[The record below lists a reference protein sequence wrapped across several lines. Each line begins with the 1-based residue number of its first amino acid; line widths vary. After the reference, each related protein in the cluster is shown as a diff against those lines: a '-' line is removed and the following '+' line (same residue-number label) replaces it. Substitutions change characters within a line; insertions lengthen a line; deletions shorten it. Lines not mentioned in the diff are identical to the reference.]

1 MRQMR
6 KKLSIREFEPL
17 SIIGRGA
24 FGEVRVCRQK
34 TTGNIV
40 AIKKMKKSNESKKNL
55 TLDDLIKMGK
65 ITSKTIDR
73 VNIVKSYIEKK
84 YSLRKQKNDEKNK
97 GKQYFKN

>member
-1 MRQMR
+1 
-6 KKLSIREFEPL
+6 
-17 SIIGRGA
+17 
-24 FGEVRVCRQK
+24 
-34 TTGNIV
+34 
-40 AIKKMKKSNESKKNL
+40 MKKQNESKNNL

-97 GKQYFKN
+97 GKQ

>member
-1 MRQMR
+1 
-6 KKLSIREFEPL
+6 
-17 SIIGRGA
+17 
-24 FGEVRVCRQK
+24 
-34 TTGNIV
+34 
-40 AIKKMKKSNESKKNL
+40 MKKTNGSKKNL

-97 GKQYFKN
+97 GKKYILIFYLLI

>member
-1 MRQMR
+1 
-6 KKLSIREFEPL
+6 
-17 SIIGRGA
+17 
-24 FGEVRVCRQK
+24 
-34 TTGNIV
+34 
-40 AIKKMKKSNESKKNL
+40 MKKTNGPKKNL

-97 GKQYFKN
+97 GKKYLIINYI

>member
-1 MRQMR
+1 
-6 KKLSIREFEPL
+6 
-17 SIIGRGA
+17 
-24 FGEVRVCRQK
+24 
-34 TTGNIV
+34 
-40 AIKKMKKSNESKKNL
+40 MKKQNEARKNL

-97 GKQYFKN
+97 GKKYFTLYIL

>member
-1 MRQMR
+1 MRSR
-6 KKLSIREFEPL
+6 LKKI
-17 SIIGRGA
+17 
-24 FGEVRVCRQK
+24 VKKK
-34 TTGNIV
+34 TNV
-40 AIKKMKKSNESKKNL
+40 AKKNL

-97 GKQYFKN
+97 GKKYLIINI

>member
-1 MRQMR
+1 MTKQ
-6 KKLSIREFEPL
+6 
-17 SIIGRGA
+17 
-24 FGEVRVCRQK
+24 
-34 TTGNIV
+34 
-40 AIKKMKKSNESKKNL
+40 NEARKNL

-97 GKQYFKN
+97 GKKYFILYIL